1 MSEISVMESRQR
13 RHTKPSANNN
23 QKNIPAED
31 KKAKRGSKKKK
42 VPAASPPNSRPS
54 TGQCVTILWGLIGIL
69 AAVAIGYAHARYMST
84 LHDNYLWFSQIS
96 ELEREISFR
105 TESGLY
111 YSYYKQMVNAPSIME
126 GINSLTN
133 DTLTEFPSSINVIER
148 MNIYQEIILA
158 TIYRSFT
165 VIHKNFQPV
174 FFYIHTIF
182 SLHGAL
188 VSSLF
193 ITAWMLSESWLTG
206 VLAASFYIF
215 NRLDTTRV
223 EYVIPLRE
231 SFSLPFLWFQVAA
244 ISYYLRWKTNPVL
257 NKISIAVVAF
267 STFLFM
273 LFWQFSQFIVLLQTF
288 SLFAVWV
295 LGMVPQHKVKVLLVI
310 ELCNLLLVSVM
321 QFCSPMIIGSLA
333 VSFILSFMILLMFKN
348 YLFSAGGSFYQFFKV
363 SVFSLASLVLMVA
376 INKLIKVAI
385 SLDADEHIF
394 KFLLTKFGLGSYT
407 DFDSQLYLCNG
418 AFGFLEWD
426 TFVRLTNG
434 FVFPVYAVG
443 HGSLLVLMLVSCFKK
458 WRHKSLTS
466 NYRPLLFARPE
477 IAFHT
482 VQALLFGLLA
492 VSTLRMKYLWTPYMC
507 ILGSVFL
514 ADRKAWKAVL
524 SKVTDQ
530 EYIVF
535 LFRHFVIGSI
545 LASLLYTVLPSVYK
559 ELEDLKEFWDPDT
572 VDLMEWIKTNSAPA
586 AAFSGSMQ
594 LMAGVKL
601 CTGRAITNHPH
612 YEHKLLRQKTKMI
625 YQIYGRK
632 PPEEIYKILTHYKT
646 THIILEDSICLAPS
660 RNGCRTPD
668 LIDVVNGELPD
679 DVSHRNGL
687 VRNKHPRFCDEI
699 RKGAKRYTKYF
710 RLVFENRTF
719 RVYQLL

>member
-1 MSEISVMESRQR
+1 MSEPRHRHKKRSTTNGQKKQTQISNTAESSVDAQ
-13 RHTKPSANNN
+13 T
-23 QKNIPAED
+23 
-31 KKAKRGSKKKK
+31 GSTLLWNLIWL
-42 VPAASPPNSRPS
+42 VSIALGASVCCIC
-54 TGQCVTILWGLIGIL
+54 GWK
-69 AAVAIGYAHARYMST
+69 HARYMAQ
-84 LHDNYLWFSQIS
+84 LHENYLWFTNIK

-126 GINSLTN
+126 GINSLTDDN
-133 DTLTEFPSSINVIER
+133 LTEFPSTINVIER

-165 VIHKNFQPV
+165 VIHKNFLPV

-193 ITAWMLSESWLTG
+193 VTAWMLSESWLTG
-206 VLAASFYIF
+206 ILAACFYIF

-231 SFSLPFLWFQVAA
+231 SFSLPFLWLQVAA

-257 NKISIAVVAF
+257 S
-267 STFLFM
+267 
-273 LFWQFSQFIVLLQTF
+273 
-288 SLFAVWV
+288 
-295 LGMVPQHKVKVLLVI
+295 VKVMLVI
-310 ELCNLLLVSVM
+310 ELCNLLLVCVM
-321 QFCSPMIIGSLA
+321 QFCSPMILGSLA
-333 VSFILSFMILLMFKN
+333 VSFIISFMILLMFKN
-348 YLFSAGGSFYQFFKV
+348 YLFSAGGSFYQLSKV
-363 SVFSLASLVLMVA
+363 SIFSLASLVLMVA
-376 INKLIKVAI
+376 INKLIKVI
-385 SLDADEHIF
+385 IVLDADEHIF

-443 HGSLLVLMLVSCFKK
+443 HVVLLVLMLVSCFKK
-458 WRHKSLTS
+458 WRHKSPTS

-482 VQALLFGLLA
+482 VLF
-492 VSTLRMKYLWTPYMC
+492 
-507 ILGSVFL
+507 
-514 ADRKAWKAVL
+514 
-524 SKVTDQ
+524 Q
-530 EYIVF
+530 VF

-545 LASLLYTVLPSVYK
+545 LASLLYTVLPGVYK

-572 VDLMEWIKTNSAPA
+572 VDLMEWIKTNSAPT

-601 CTGRAITNHPH
+601 CTGRAINNHPH

-632 PPEEIYKILTHYKT
+632 PPEDIYKILTHYKT

-668 LIDVVNGELPD
+668 LVDVVNGELPD
-679 DVSHRNGL
+679 GVSHRDGL
-687 VRNKHPRFCDEI
+687 VRNQHPRFCNEI